1 MQNLNHHQ
9 VWGKIKRFNQK
20 AAFVFVIVI
29 CLGMFSM
36 LSASLAREFT
46 VFYNQNC
53 RIVTSYNHNPHSIM
67 EKAGVHLNGVFEYE
81 MEETENGPVLR
92 VGPECNLQVK
102 VDGVTHT
109 VVSRTDRIENIL
121 ESLNITLGEYDEV
134 TPSLDTIFT
143 EDCTIT
149 VQRVTYQTNSRN
161 EKVDPPVVYEDTNK
175 LTKGTD
181 EVKVA
186 GAYGEQLVT
195 YYDKVVDGKIVESK
209 ALSSMVVKEAKTKV
223 VLRGTANPKN
233 FAPVVTNNDAVNEKI
248 LSPLEPNSPIAV
260 NEKGQPVSY
269 KKCIKGIATA
279 YTANEGGN
287 RTATGEKA
295 QVGYVAVDPKEIP
308 YGTMLFIKTRDGSYM
323 YGLAKAADTGGFTS
337 GPVTVDLFFEEVSE
351 CIQFGVR
358 DVEIYVL

>member
-9 VWGKIKRFNQK
+9 VWGKMKRFNQK
-20 AAFVFVIVI
+20 AAIVFVIAI

-102 VDGVTHT
+102 VDGAAYT
-109 VVSRTDRIENIL
+109 VVSRTDRVENIL
-121 ESLNITLGEYDEV
+121 ASLNITLGEYDEV

-143 EDCTIT
+143 EDCTI
-149 VQRVTYQTNSRN
+149 VVHRVAYQTNART
-161 EKVDPPVVYEDTNK
+161 EKVAPPVVYEDTNK
-175 LTKGTD
+175 LPKGTV

-195 YYDKVVDGKIVESK
+195 YSDKLVDGKLAESR
-209 ALSSMVVKEAKTKV
+209 AISSLVVKDAQTKV
-223 VLRGTANPKN
+223 MLRGTADPKK

-248 LSPLEPNSPIAV
+248 LSPLEPKKPIAV
-260 NEKGQPVSY
+260 NAKGQPVSY
-269 KKCIKGIATA
+269 KKCIKGLATA

-287 RTATGEKA
+287 LTATGEKV

-308 YGTMLFIKTRDGSYM
+308 YGTMLFIKTTDGRYM
-323 YGLAKAADTGGFTS
+323 YGLAKAADTGGFIS
-337 GPVTVDLFFEEVSE
+337 GPVTVDLYFEKTEE

>member
-9 VWGKIKRFNQK
+9 VWGKMKRFHQK
-20 AAFVFVIVI
+20 AAIVFVFVI
-29 CLGMFSM
+29 CFGMLSM
-36 LSASLAREFT
+36 VSASLARSFT

-109 VVSRTDRIENIL
+109 VVSRTDRVENIL
-121 ESLNITLGEYDEV
+121 SSLNITLGEYDEV
-134 TPSLDTIFT
+134 TPSLNTIFT
-143 EDCTIT
+143 EDCTIS
-149 VQRVTYQTNSRN
+149 VQRVSYQTNFRT
-161 EKVDPPVVYEDTNK
+161 EKVAPPVVYEDTNK
-175 LTKGTD
+175 LPKGTE

-186 GAYGEQLVT
+186 GAYGEQIVT
-195 YYDKVVDGKIVESK
+195 YSDKIVDGKLAGSRAIT
-209 ALSSMVVKEAKTKV
+209 SMEVKEAKTKV
-223 VLRGTANPKN
+223 VLRGTANPQN

-248 LSPLEPNSPIAV
+248 LSPLEPKTPIAV
-260 NEKGQPVSY
+260 NAKGQPVSY
-269 KKCIKGIATA
+269 KKCIKGLATA

-287 RTATGEKA
+287 KTATGEKA

-308 YGTMLFIKTRDGSYM
+308 YGTMLFIKTADGSYM

-351 CIQFGVR
+351 CLQFGVR

>member
-1 MQNLNHHQ
+1 MQNLNHHL

-20 AAFVFVIVI
+20 AAIVFVIAI
-29 CLGMFSM
+29 CFGMFSM
-36 LSASLAREFT
+36 LSASLVRSFT

-53 RIVTSYNHNPHSIM
+53 RIVTTYNHNPHSIM

-81 MEETENGPVLR
+81 MEETEDGPVLR

-102 VDGVTHT
+102 VDGATHT
-109 VVSRTDRIENIL
+109 VVSRTDRVENIL
-121 ESLNITLGEYDEV
+121 ESLNVTLGEYDEV

-149 VQRVTYQTNSRN
+149 VQRVSYETNFRT
-161 EKVDPPVVYEDTNK
+161 EKADAPVVYEDTNK
-175 LTKGTD
+175 LPKGTV

-186 GAYGEQLVT
+186 GACGEQLVT
-195 YYDKVVDGKIVESK
+195 YSDKVVDGKIES
-209 ALSSMVVKEAKTKV
+209 SRPITSMTVKEPQTKV
-223 VLRGTANPKN
+223 LLRGTANPKD

-248 LSPLEPNSPIAV
+248 LSPLEPKNPIAV
-260 NEKGQPVSY
+260 NAKGQPVSY
-269 KKCIKGIATA
+269 KKCIKGLATA
-279 YTANEGGN
+279 YTANEGGAL
-287 RTATGEKA
+287 TATGEKA
-295 QVGYVAVDPKEIP
+295 QVGYVAVDPNEIP
-308 YGTMLFIKTRDGSYM
+308 YGSMLFIKTADGSYM
-323 YGLAKAADTGGFTS
+323 YGLAKAADTGGFID